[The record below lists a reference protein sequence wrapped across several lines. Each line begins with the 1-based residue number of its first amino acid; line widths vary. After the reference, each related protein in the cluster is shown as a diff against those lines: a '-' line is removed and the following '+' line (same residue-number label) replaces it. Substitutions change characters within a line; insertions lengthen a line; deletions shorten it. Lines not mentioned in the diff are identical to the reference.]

1 MIIVSIS
8 GVAYHQEF
16 QRGVHVGYFTKAS
29 SSTIVKDLFLTY
41 GIIKCAVTGSPLFHR
56 RAWKKSQKLCSMPFE
71 EDMCP
76 IRPTSRFITDTN
88 GLSTYRCSRGTNSVE
103 GGIHQ
108 NIRRKFGNR
117 DVNASRNIRQILV
130 DYIISGFNINSR
142 NPLLCWSFSAGP
154 FFTDCALADYRLRH
168 NIVVRYTSF
177 YQESAFMEFSNN

>member
-1 MIIVSIS
+1 M
-8 GVAYHQEF
+8 
-16 QRGVHVGYFTKAS
+16 HVGYFTKAS

-41 GIIKCAVTGSPLFHR
+41 GIIKYTVTGFPLFHR
-56 RAWKKSQKLCSMPFE
+56 GAWDKSQKLCSMPFE

-76 IRPTSRFITDTN
+76 IHPTSRFITDTN

-103 GGIHQ
+103 GGIYQ

-130 DYIISGFNINSR
+130 DYTISGFNINSCNR
-142 NPLLCWSFSAGP
+142 LLTRSFSTGP
-154 FFTDCALADYRLRH
+154 FFTDCALADYRLCH
-168 NIVVRYTSF
+168 NFVVRYTSF